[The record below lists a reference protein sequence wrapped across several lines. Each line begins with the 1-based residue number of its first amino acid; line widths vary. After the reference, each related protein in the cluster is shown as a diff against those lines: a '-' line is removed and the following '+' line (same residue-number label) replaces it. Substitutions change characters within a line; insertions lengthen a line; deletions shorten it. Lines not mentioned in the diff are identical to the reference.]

1 MVRSNRISRKK
12 RLCNH
17 PNFDKRHVATMQH
30 LSKRPAL
37 FCPAWSILST
47 DAIALWIWT
56 QFVFCNL
63 NWKAVL
69 SYPSGFFIHLRF
81 GEDPNTHFLWSLKHL
96 KSVFFYLEQPACF
109 LLQLKGYHQVSA
121 TPNRFPSFIFGIW
134 CDVVSGCPDWWVN
147 KIWPITEVS
156 MPIER
161 KWSKKALRSHRC
173 LFQTWL
179 REISTTHFWTFV
191 VLLGALMGPFFEQ
204 IKFYWNPKKSQNSIY
219 RVQKLHFE
227 RPCSGLY

>member
-1 MVRSNRISRKK
+1 MKKIRLPGGKIVRSNPISRKK

-56 QFVFCNL
+56 YFVFVISIEKQSFHTSLDFSFISALVKTPTHILSGLWSIWNQFFIWNNL
-63 NWKAVL
+63 HVSYSNWKDTT
-69 SYPSGFFIHLRF
+69 RF
-81 GEDPNTHFLWSLKHL
+81 QPLQIDFL
-96 KSVFFYLEQPACF
+96 
-109 LLQLKGYHQVSA
+109 
-121 TPNRFPSFIFGIW
+121 SFIFGIW

-161 KWSKKALRSHRC
+161 KWSKKAVWSHRC
-173 LFQTWL
+173 LFFQTWRKDL
-179 REISTTHFWTFV
+179 WPISRPWWPF
-191 VLLGALMGPFFEQ
+191 LGL
-204 IKFYWNPKKSQNSIY
+204 S
-219 RVQKLHFE
+219 
-227 RPCSGLY
+227 